1 MDAEQ
6 LTWVNGASL
15 TGSDDLQARC
25 RRQEA
30 VIDRLS
36 DAVAAL
42 HHGATTLKEQNA
54 ELRSETSRLRNYR
67 RFPAHAARPME
78 EWELVEVSL
87 PLDDQAPGS
96 ARSVV
101 TRCLDER
108 VEPSALASAQLLVTE
123 LVSNSLRHSGFGDGD
138 GDVVVVSVELTLE
151 SFRVGVLD
159 PGSDAA
165 IAVRPADM
173 ESGGGFGLNLV
184 RMLSERWGV
193 EYLGSGGTQVWAQ
206 LRRESTGEPA

>member
-15 TGSDDLQARC
+15 AGPDDLQARC
-25 RRQEA
+25 RRQEV

-42 HHGATTLKEQNA
+42 HRGATALKEQNA

-87 PLDDQAPGS
+87 PLDDQAPRS

-123 LVSNSLRHSGFGDGD
+123 LVSNSLRHSGYGDGD
-138 GDVVVVSVELTLE
+138 DVVVSVELTLE

-165 IAVRPADM
+165 IAVRPADV

-206 LRRESTGEPA
+206 LLRESTGDPA

>member
-6 LTWVNGASL
+6 LTWVNGASP
-15 TGSDDLQARC
+15 TGPDDLQARC

-36 DAVAAL
+36 DGVTAL
-42 HHGATTLKEQNA
+42 HRGATALKEQNA

-78 EWELVEVSL
+78 ECELVEVSL
-87 PLDDQAPGS
+87 PLDDQAPGT

-123 LVSNSLRHSGFGDGD
+123 LVSNSLRHSGFGD

-206 LRRESTGEPA
+206 LRRESTGDPA

>member
-6 LTWVNGASL
+6 LTWANDASR
-15 TGSDDLQARC
+15 TRPDDFRTRC
-25 RRQEA
+25 RRQEV

-42 HHGATTLKEQNA
+42 HRGATALKEQNA

-67 RFPAHAARPME
+67 RFPARTARPMDE
-78 EWELVEVSL
+78 GELVEGTL
-87 PLDDQAPGS
+87 PLDAQAPGV
-96 ARSVV
+96 AREVM
-101 TRCLDER
+101 TQCLEER

-123 LVSNSLRHSGFGDGD
+123 LVSNSLRHSGSVDGD
-138 GDVVVVSVELTLE
+138 VVVSVELTFE
-151 SFRVGVLD
+151 WFRVGVLD
-159 PGSDAA
+159 SGSDAA

-193 EYLGSGGTQVWAQ
+193 EYLGSGGTQVWTQ
-206 LRRESTGEPA
+206 LLRESTGDPA